1 MVSYEVYLLIFV
13 TSLGTVRHYIG
24 FARCLDIRRAW
35 HIENAPAWVKPG
47 IGKKSFWK
55 YSVLEGGIP
64 SKQEALCAEAWWAAI
79 RIAAEPLIA
88 RGGPWSRPTLSD
100 AMWTQIKRAAKASC
114 YQDLFDLAAECPTG
128 ALSRHL
134 RDLSFSISSQ
144 GVGTFAP
151 TKKKPG
157 RSGTP
162 GNKSRRDQIASGSL

>member
-24 FARCLDIRRAW
+24 FTRCLDIRRAW

-128 ALSRHL
+128 AL
-134 RDLSFSISSQ
+134 
-144 GVGTFAP
+144 
-151 TKKKPG
+151 
-157 RSGTP
+157 
-162 GNKSRRDQIASGSL
+162 